1 MVRPAGL
8 EPARPKALRFERS
21 VYSNSNQG
29 RGNKANGALRRIR
42 TGTLERA
49 PRFKGGVSS
58 SSNQERMQCE

>member
-1 MVRPAGL
+1 VRPAGL

-29 RGNKANGALRRIR
+29 RRNQTNGALRRIR

-49 PRFKGGVSS
+49 PRFKCVF
-58 SSNQERMQCE
+58 R